1 MSTTRKGLADV
12 TDGEK
17 WEWYGSGKTS
27 FSGGRSLSM
36 SYGVSSSIEASIASK
51 VSLGISTSVS
61 AQASVQSSLGAGMSY
76 SKDYTLSTS
85 RAGSSSYQNSYA
97 STVGA
102 DTASK
107 TRLTALTTA
116 LHILLGAQTAT
127 LIGLMAHVAVVQAT
141 AEGPVEE
148 VYSHPGFP
156 MSSAASIMTAIAA
169 VAAAIMAFMAK
180 IQTFTETNNPAAA
193 LTMDAD
199 QGAFLGI
206 NRQQKIAGI
215 TLSETAIDL
224 GIANGKIPGAPGP
237 GVSYKKA
244 GDSTTIV
251 GLDGNPGE
259 KTNGGARMQLTA
271 TGDVMVTGQGLLNM
285 STENGAHIQSSLID
299 IKAMDGTSGMVG
311 GLIDLRLNSA
321 SMAIETTNTLTL
333 KPDDVTLMGGSQAKQ
348 SLVKLSSSS
357 GSLATGGN
365 SVNTSTS
372 AVTLQFGQTKVK
384 LDATGFAVGSDLT
397 VLAPGAPGLTSATLQ
412 RALADV
418 NTLKAQ
424 QTKDNAQLKASM
436 KLSAV
441 NLLSSA
447 ALHSKMIQLRQ
458 RVEKLTQ
465 DLGSQ

>member
-36 SYGVSSSIEASIASK
+36 SYGISSSIEASIASK

-85 RAGSSSYQNSYA
+85 RAGGFSYQNSYA

-102 DTASK
+102 DAASK

-224 GIANGKIPGAPGP
+224 GIANSSLVPGTP
-237 GVSYKKA
+237 GVSYQKA
-244 GDSTTIV
+244 ANSSTIIGLKGKPGAQGTGGVRMLLKASGDAITT
-251 GLDGNPGE
+251 GE
-259 KTNGGARMQLTA
+259 GKLILELSKATHIRSQLINLQVTNG
-271 TGDVMVTGQGLLNM
+271 TGNNAGGSVNLRSDSASIAINPT
-285 STENGAHIQSSLID
+285 SSL
-299 IKAMDGTSGMVG
+299 
-311 GLIDLRLNSA
+311 L
-321 SMAIETTNTLTL
+321 L
-333 KPDDVTLMGGSQAKQ
+333 KPDDITLMGGSKAKQ

-357 GSLATGGN
+357 GSIATGGN
-365 SVNTSTS
+365 SVTTSTS
-372 AVTLQFGQTKVK
+372 AVTLQFGQTNVK

-412 RALADV
+412 QAVTTVNALD
-418 NTLKAQ
+418 LK
-424 QTKDNAQLKASM
+424 QTQDDLQLKASLQLAM
-436 KLSAV
+436 ENLVAS
-441 NLLSSA
+441 NLLKTDVIA
-447 ALHSKMIQLRQ
+447 LRQ

-465 DLGSQ
+465 DLGSK